1 MASHR
6 QGESEC
12 LTACPPPPSPSLLP
26 PATPPV
32 PILLPSP
39 PHNLSPQSR
48 IWLEW
53 LNSRACLGFNK
64 SLYQQR
70 SEGRRGFVCVYL
82 QVICKHEV
90 LNTKPP
96 ECVLLEG
103 FCSFAPSEKGNL
115 QRGKMAPCLPN
126 GGSPPAGPGPCD
138 KCLHI

>member
-1 MASHR
+1 MPD
-6 QGESEC
+6 C
-12 LTACPPPPSPSLLP
+12 LP
-26 PATPPV
+26 PAAHPASRHPARSHPPS
-32 PILLPSP
+32 IS